1 MVSSNNKKDPFGIQK
16 IYKYQDFTE
25 DSLFKLI
32 EILKNED
39 INLSLDEIKK
49 VKKTAC
55 NNHLESKDIDIK
67 LKDNEM
73 LCSVCLLKRI
83 YEGEKY
89 LHLHK

>member
-1 MVSSNNKKDPFGIQK
+1 M
-16 IYKYQDFTE
+16 
-25 DSLFKLI
+25 
-32 EILKNED
+32 KNED

-83 YEGEKY
+83 YEGEKIPS
-89 LHLHK
+89 LAQITLSSWIENEKNL